1 MRSTPA
7 SAGAQRRNSRG
18 TVVLAAATVA
28 AVDLAA
34 KAVSEVRLVDSTVDL
49 GLIQLRLAFNPGVAF
64 SLGDTLPFGVI
75 VAATAALTVACA
87 VYAWHRAPHAGWI
100 ERIAGGAVIGGAM
113 ANVVDRAR
121 DGLVTDYLHTGW
133 WPTFN
138 LADAFLVIGCT
149 TLALIHARSDHD
161 VTTGKP
167 PTVDARRIRHQQAEP
182 ASTDTDV
189 LKRSGPVLSDVDHRR
204 T

>member
-1 MRSTPA
+1 MRSTQA
-7 SAGAQRRNSRG
+7 SAGAQRRYRRG

-34 KAVSEVRLVDSTVDL
+34 KAVSEVRLLDSPVDL
-49 GLIQLRLAFNPGVAF
+49 GLIELRLAFNPGVAF
-64 SLGDTLPFGVI
+64 SLGDTLPFGVV

-100 ERIAGGAVIGGAM
+100 ERTAGGAVIGGAM

-121 DGLVTDYLHTGW
+121 DGVVTDYLHTGW

-138 LADAFLVIGCT
+138 LADAFLVIGSIT
-149 TLALIHARSDHD
+149 IALIHARSDHEVGSD
-161 VTTGKP
+161 KP
-167 PTVDARRIRHQQAEP
+167 SAVDAAMSPSSRQN
-182 ASTDTDV
+182 
-189 LKRSGPVLSDVDHRR
+189 L
-204 T
+204 